1 MSTRIAV
8 ATLAV
13 SIVIAL
19 PLAAEEPPA
28 HPERTRTSST
38 TSSSSA
44 SGRGATAF
52 RLDYQIYELEGGK
65 RVNERSY
72 TQFVNEGGSGNLRVG
87 SRVPIPAGEKGIQY
101 MDVGLRI
108 NSRISEKEPG
118 DVVLD
123 ADVDVSSFAISE
135 QADLKTSP
143 IVRTLTQNVSTRPP
157 LGRPTLISSVDDVNS
172 KKRTQVEVTV
182 TRVK

>member
-1 MSTRIAV
+1 MNARTAIVVLAASV
-8 ATLAV
+8 AL
-13 SIVIAL
+13 AL
-19 PLAAEEPPA
+19 PMAAQEAPSR
-28 HPERTRTSST
+28 PERPRS
-38 TSSSSA
+38 
-44 SGRGATAF
+44 AF

-87 SRVPIPAGEKGIQY
+87 SRVPIPAGDKGIQY

-108 NSRISEKEPG
+108 NSRIFEKEPG

-123 ADVDVSSFAISE
+123 ADVSSFAIPE
-135 QADLKTSP
+135 QADLKTTP
-143 IVRTLTQNVSTRPP
+143 VVRSLSQNVSTRPP
-157 LGRPTLISSVDDVNS
+157 LGRATLLSSVDDVNS